1 MNRLGRQLVVGLC
14 AALIALGCYTTS
26 GPRSVVAAG
35 SPNISL
41 AELAPGTVL
50 YGASSPVTLTVTN
63 PAGGS
68 WAYNLSYEDVLPSGV
83 SYVAGSASLGNP
95 AILSNQPSANKTTL
109 IWSNVSD
116 LSPGS
121 VATLTFKVIAA
132 TDTGP
137 APFLLANN
145 TYTDN
150 SSAYVNTDP
159 RQVPQFSANGTVSN
173 FTGSAS
179 ASGTTALAALQISLS
194 PGGVLLRGVHD
205 HQAVYSVTITNN
217 QVHATNGI
225 GATVYLPAGLEDLL
239 CGQTDNTTGA
249 PTNPGSTQEYPGSGP
264 LSGHTG
270 IPANCVA
277 PTSVTTV
284 NLDPD
289 GAGPLPAAVYTAV
302 QWSGIGSLAAGAST
316 TIRFV
321 VGIPI
326 RANTMTW
333 TGTMPTAASGAQAA
347 NLDNNSGSETQDGDV
362 LTSYGVATGTYS
374 GTLGGGVNPVQAS
387 AYDAI
392 TARDITT
399 AKTIDKPTFLQGQAV
414 TYTITVNVSEYRYS
428 DFDHGHRHP
437 SVRVVP
443 DRFGQL
449 RRPCGCAVRPQWRAA
464 ESRVRVG
471 G

>member
-26 GPRSVVAAG
+26 GPRSVALAAG

-41 AELAPGTVL
+41 AESAPGTVL
-50 YGASSPVTLTVTN
+50 YGASSTVTLTVTN

-159 RQVPQFSANGTVSN
+159 RQVPQFSATGTVSN

-225 GATVYLPAGLEDLL
+225 GATVYLPAGLEDLF

-270 IPANCVA
+270 IPANCVP

-289 GAGPLPAAVYTAV
+289 GAGPLAGCRLHGGAVERNRQPRSRREHHHPFRGGDPDPGEHHDVDRDDADRGFR
-302 QWSGIGSLAAGAST
+302 W
-316 TIRFV
+316 
-321 VGIPI
+321 P
-326 RANTMTW
+326 
-333 TGTMPTAASGAQAA
+333 
-347 NLDNNSGSETQDGDV
+347 GSEPRQQQRV
-362 LTSYGVATGTYS
+362 R
-374 GTLGGGVNPVQAS
+374 NPG
-387 AYDAI
+387 
-392 TARDITT
+392 R
-399 AKTIDKPTFLQGQAV
+399 
-414 TYTITVNVSEYRYS
+414 
-428 DFDHGHRHP
+428 HRAH
-437 SVRVVP
+437 
-443 DRFGQL
+443 QL
-449 RRPCGCAVRPQWRAA
+449 RRCDWNVLRNAR
-464 ESRVRVG
+464 
-471 G
+471 

>member
-26 GPRSVVAAG
+26 GPVSGALAAG

-41 AELAPGTVL
+41 AESAPGTVL
-50 YGASSPVTLTVTN
+50 YGTSSTVTLTVTN
-63 PAGGS
+63 PAGIS
-68 WAYNLSYEDVLPSGV
+68 WAFNLSFEDVLPAGV
-83 SYVAGSASLGNP
+83 SYVPGSASLGNP
-95 AILSNQPSANKTTL
+95 AILSNQPSLNKTTL

-137 APFLLANN
+137 SPFLRANN
-145 TYTDN
+145 SYTDN
-150 SSAYVNTDP
+150 SSAYVNIDP
-159 RQVPQFSANGTVSN
+159 RQVPQFSATGTVSN
-173 FTGSAS
+173 FTGSAN
-179 ASGTTALAALQISLS
+179 ASGTTTLSALQISLA

-205 HQAVYSVTITNN
+205 HQTVYTVTITNN

-249 PTNPGSTQEYPGSGP
+249 PTNPGSTEEYPGSGP
-264 LSGHTG
+264 LSGPSG
-270 IPANCVA
+270 VPANCAA

-289 GAGPLPAAVYTAV
+289 GAGPLPSAVYTAV
-302 QWSGIGSLAAGAST
+302 QWNGIGSLAAGAST

-333 TGTMPTAASGAQAA
+333 TGTVPSAASDNQAA
-347 NLDNNSGSETQDGDV
+347 NLDNNSGPETQDGTV
-362 LTSYGVATGTYS
+362 LTSYGVASGTYS
-374 GTLGGGVNPVQAS
+374 GTLGSGVNPIQAS
-387 AYDAI
+387 AYSSI
-392 TARDITT
+392 TARDIIT
-399 AKTIDKPTFLQGQAV
+399 AKSVDKPTFLQGQAV
-414 TYTITVNVSEYRYS
+414 TYTIVVNVSEYRYS
-428 DFDHGHRHP
+428 ELDGGHRHAA
-437 SVRVVP
+437 VRALP
-443 DRFGQL
+443 DRLGQL
-449 RRPCGCAVRPQWRAA
+449 RRPC
-464 ESRVRVG
+464 
-471 G
+471 

>member
-26 GPRSVVAAG
+26 GPRSVALAAG

-41 AELAPGTVL
+41 AESAPGTVL
-50 YGASSPVTLTVTN
+50 YGASSTVTLTVTN

-179 ASGTTALAALQISLS
+179 AIGNDCARCACRSACLQAGCFSAVSMTTRRCTRSRSPTTRCMPPTALGRRSICRPASRICSAVRRTTRPGRRPTLAAPRNIRAAARS
-194 PGGVLLRGVHD
+194 PGTRVF
-205 HQAVYSVTITNN
+205 
-217 QVHATNGI
+217 
-225 GATVYLPAGLEDLL
+225 P
-239 CGQTDNTTGA
+239 
-249 PTNPGSTQEYPGSGP
+249 
-264 LSGHTG
+264 
-270 IPANCVA
+270 
-277 PTSVTTV
+277 
-284 NLDPD
+284 
-289 GAGPLPAAVYTAV
+289 
-302 QWSGIGSLAAGAST
+302 
-316 TIRFV
+316 
-321 VGIPI
+321 
-326 RANTMTW
+326 
-333 TGTMPTAASGAQAA
+333 PTAW
-347 NLDNNSGSETQDGDV
+347 
-362 LTSYGVATGTYS
+362 
-374 GTLGGGVNPVQAS
+374 P
-387 AYDAI
+387 
-392 TARDITT
+392 
-399 AKTIDKPTFLQGQAV
+399 
-414 TYTITVNVSEYRYS
+414 
-428 DFDHGHRHP
+428 
-437 SVRVVP
+437 
-443 DRFGQL
+443 
-449 RRPCGCAVRPQWRAA
+449 RRR
-464 ESRVRVG
+464 
-471 G
+471 